1 MVNVWDLDKFLK
13 EREGEW
19 WTPYEIKNELGS
31 DIRTVKN
38 VIRRL
43 SRRPWETT
51 YKGWRLDIAERGK
64 RLYVVRMV
72 RDIEGSEN
80 LIKAEISEVERIP
93 VDSLENIFK
102 NRDLIL
108 RHVETIAS
116 RDAFLSYLER
126 VRHHEK
132 SKIRLRNLE
141 KLKECV
147 NGIKEKKLESLNDYL
162 DDLPSHRP

>member
-1 MVNVWDLDKFLK
+1 MVNVRDLDKFLK

-51 YKGWRLDIAERGK
+51 YKGWRLDVAERGK

-72 RDIEGSEN
+72 RNIEGSEN

-93 VDSLENIFK
+93 VDSLENIF
-102 NRDLIL
+102 NNQDLIL
-108 RHVETIAS
+108 KNINTIVS

-126 VRHHEK
+126 AKHHDK

-141 KLKECV
+141 KLKGV
-147 NGIKEKKLESLNDYL
+147 IQDIKEDRLKELNEYL
-162 DDLPSHRP
+162 NGLGASP

>member
-1 MVNVWDLDKFLK
+1 MVNVWDMDTFLK

-19 WTPYEIKNELGS
+19 WTPYEIKKALGS

-43 SRRPWETT
+43 SLRPWETT
-51 YKGWRLDIAERGK
+51 YKGWRLDVAERGK

-72 RDIEGSEN
+72 KDVEGSEK
-80 LIKAEISEVERIP
+80 LLKAEISEVESIP
-93 VDSLENIFK
+93 VDSLENICK

-108 RHVETIAS
+108 KHIDTIAT

-126 VRHHEK
+126 TRYHDK

-141 KLKECV
+141 KLKEIV
-147 NGIKEKKLESLNDYL
+147 KGIKEYRLKQLKEYL
-162 DDLPSHRP
+162 KDLPPLP

>member
-19 WTPYEIKNELGS
+19 WTPYEIKKEMGS

-51 YKGWRLDIAERGK
+51 YKGWRLDIAERRK

-72 RDIEGSEN
+72 KDVEGSEK
-80 LIKAEISEVERIP
+80 LLKAEISEVESIP
-93 VDSLENIFK
+93 DDRLDDIII

-108 RHVETIAS
+108 KNIDTIVT

-126 VRHHEK
+126 AKYHYK

-141 KLKECV
+141 KLKEIV
-147 NGIKEKKLESLNDYL
+147 KGIKEYRLKQLKEYL
-162 DDLPSHRP
+162 KDLPPLP